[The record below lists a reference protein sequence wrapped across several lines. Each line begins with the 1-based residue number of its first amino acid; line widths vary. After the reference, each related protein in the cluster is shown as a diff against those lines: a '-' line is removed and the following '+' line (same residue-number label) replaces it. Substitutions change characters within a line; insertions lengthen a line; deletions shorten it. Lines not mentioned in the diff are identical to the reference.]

1 MKKKIILGSASPRR
15 RELLEQIGVE
25 FEVRVS
31 SRKEVYR
38 SLDPAS
44 IVKELALAKAEN
56 VAEEL
61 GAADT
66 QEKDLI
72 VIGADTVVVLD
83 GEILGKPK
91 DEADAER
98 MLKALQGRAHDVYT
112 GAAFLTYGR
121 NGEKEVC
128 SYAVGTKVYVNP
140 MTEKEIRAYIATGE
154 PSDKAGAYGIQGRF
168 AAYIEKIEGDYYN
181 VVGLPVWRG
190 GVRGRRACLEEAS
203 AQEETEKQ
211 FPDEQEKE
219 GSEDSGGNIQQDS
232 RLIADHKRQAVEYDL
247 LHLIVR
253 IDIEHVYFP
262 KAVEGKVEHFRCRTA
277 DEIQPCA
284 ACEGAQG
291 IFVSKEIKI
300 NHAAEYSKQNQKNMP
315 HIGMYGERGIRIMQ
329 PAGVREY
336 GDPAQECVAHQKCQ
350 QGAADFRPAEPGID
364 KQDVHGYAAELKRK
378 VPPVIGP
385 ASQRKGERILLPD
398 LAGQH
403 QKTAQE

>member
-140 MTEKEIRAYIATGE
+140 MTEKEIRAA
-154 PSDKAGAYGIQGRF
+154 
-168 AAYIEKIEGDYYN
+168 
-181 VVGLPVWRG
+181 LPTV
-190 GVRGRRACLEEAS
+190 
-203 AQEETEKQ
+203 T
-211 FPDEQEKE
+211 
-219 GSEDSGGNIQQDS
+219 
-232 RLIADHKRQAVEYDL
+232 
-247 LHLIVR
+247 
-253 IDIEHVYFP
+253 
-262 KAVEGKVEHFRCRTA
+262 
-277 DEIQPCA
+277 
-284 ACEGAQG
+284 
-291 IFVSKEIKI
+291 
-300 NHAAEYSKQNQKNMP
+300 
-315 HIGMYGERGIRIMQ
+315 
-329 PAGVREY
+329 
-336 GDPAQECVAHQKCQ
+336 DP
-350 QGAADFRPAEPGID
+350 
-364 KQDVHGYAAELKRK
+364 
-378 VPPVIGP
+378 
-385 ASQRKGERILLPD
+385 
-398 LAGQH
+398 LA
-403 QKTAQE
+403 